1 MEDSAFGFVR
11 MKNGAIISLEASWA
25 LNTLLVDEAK
35 TILCGDKAGADMIGE
50 GDALRINGE
59 KFSRLYTTVPDL
71 AMNSGAAFFEGV
83 GAGKPHEIEARMW
96 IDHVKDD
103 TKPLI
108 VKPEQAYVVT
118 QILEAIYQS
127 SKTGQPVFF

>member
-1 MEDSAFGFVR
+1 M
-11 MKNGAIISLEASWA
+11 
-25 LNTLLVDEAK
+25 DEAK